1 MRDRAPQARWA
12 GRTRR
17 PPLPCWPCQAAPRT
31 SKNSAEGRENRSRFF
46 PTFAGAAPSPAARPP
61 SPRLRCVSSA
71 ENCLIRRETI
81 GENQI
86 FAQSRCSGRR
96 AACECQPALIP
107 QGVTRHELS
116 SVAERDLM
124 AQPEPPPE
132 LQLDEARAPP
142 APQGAA
148 EGAAPHPERAHSPL
162 DPAGNGSKPLH
173 GGSPDSRAVSRDP
186 SLEINTAGA
195 PLDEGAARAGIPLDV
210 DGDGTGIP
218 LDMDADGVEV
228 PLDVHGGG
236 TGIPVD
242 QDTAGILDVDEGGTG
257 IPLAMDEGGTGIP
270 LAMDEG
276 GTGIPL
282 DEDTSGFLLDV
293 DEGGTGI
300 PVDKDTSGILD
311 VDEGGTGIPL
321 AMDEGGTG
329 IPVDEDTSGFLLD
342 VDEGGTGIPLDVDEG
357 GTGIPLAM
365 DTDRAGIPDHADG
378 AGIPLAMDTEGA
390 GGPLDAN
397 TPEQR
402 CLSLEELGN
411 YFQEC
416 IEVVEQLERERDRLI
431 AELAQLREPA
441 LQEIRHAHEEIQAA
455 CRLLAKVE
463 LERDNLRDEI
473 RQIKQKL
480 FKVTK
485 ECVACQYQLE
495 SRRHDLSQ
503 HAAYQGELQ
512 SQAGQLSGELSQ
524 LKESCEKEKEVLR
537 QRLEAPPCR
546 QDNLYLQE
554 SRRLSLEFES
564 FVAQSRRGLEEHY
577 EPQLLRL
584 LERREA
590 GAKALQ
596 EMQGEIQGMK
606 EALRPLQGEVSR
618 LRMQNRSLEE
628 QIVLV
633 KQKRDEEVG
642 QYREQVEELEDRL
655 KELKNGVQLQQRK
668 NQELEELRTSLHRE
682 LSIYKSCLEIYGHL
696 CKPEEKAEQDS

>member
-1 MRDRAPQARWA
+1 
-12 GRTRR
+12 
-17 PPLPCWPCQAAPRT
+17 
-31 SKNSAEGRENRSRFF
+31 
-46 PTFAGAAPSPAARPP
+46 
-61 SPRLRCVSSA
+61 
-71 ENCLIRRETI
+71 
-81 GENQI
+81 
-86 FAQSRCSGRR
+86 
-96 AACECQPALIP
+96 
-107 QGVTRHELS
+107 
-116 SVAERDLM
+116 M
-124 AQPEPPPE
+124 AQPQPPPE

-148 EGAAPHPERAHSPL
+148 EGGAPHPQCPHTPL
-162 DPAGNGSKPLH
+162 DPAGNGSKSLH
-173 GGSPDSRAVSRDP
+173 SPDSNLDPAGNGSKSLLSPDSKQELQALSRDP
-186 SLEINTAGA
+186 PLEQNASGTQ
-195 PLDEGAARAGIPLDV
+195 LDEDAARAGIPLDV
-210 DGDGTGIP
+210 DVVGVPLEVDADGAGIP
-218 LDMDADGVEV
+218 LDMDADGVEI
-228 PLDVHGGG
+228 PLDVDASETG
-236 TGIPVD
+236 TPGD
-242 QDTAGILDVDEGGTG
+242 GDAAGI
-257 IPLAMDEGGTGIP
+257 
-270 LAMDEG
+270 
-276 GTGIPL
+276 
-282 DEDTSGFLLDV
+282 
-293 DEGGTGI
+293 
-300 PVDKDTSGILD
+300 
-311 VDEGGTGIPL
+311 
-321 AMDEGGTG
+321 
-329 IPVDEDTSGFLLD
+329 LLD
-342 VDEGGTGIPLDVDEG
+342 VDEGGTGIPLDEDADG
-357 GTGIPLAM
+357 AGIPLAM
-365 DTDRAGIPDHADG
+365 DTDRAGIPDNADG
-378 AGIPLAMDTEGA
+378 AGIPLDMDTEGA
-390 GGPLDAN
+390 GSPLDADA
-397 TPEQR
+397 TEHQ
-402 CLSLEELGN
+402 CLTLEELGN

-416 IEVVEQLERERDRLI
+416 IEIVEQLERERDSLI

-503 HAAYQGELQ
+503 HAAYQGELE

-524 LKESCEKEKEVLR
+524 LKETCEKEKEVLR

-554 SRRLSLEFES
+554 SRRLSVEFES
-564 FVAQSRRGLEEHY
+564 FVAESRRGLEEHY

-590 GAKALQ
+590 GARALQ

-618 LRMQNRSLEE
+618 LRLQNRSLEE

-696 CKPEEKAEQDS
+696 CKSEEKAEQDC

>member
-1 MRDRAPQARWA
+1 M
-12 GRTRR
+12 
-17 PPLPCWPCQAAPRT
+17 C
-31 SKNSAEGRENRSRFF
+31 SAE
-46 PTFAGAAPSPAARPP
+46 PAA
-61 SPRLRCVSSA
+61 L
-71 ENCLIRRETI
+71 
-81 GENQI
+81 G
-86 FAQSRCSGRR
+86 SRG
-96 AACECQPALIP
+96 
-107 QGVTRHELS
+107 G
-116 SVAERDLM
+116 RDLM
-124 AQPEPPPE
+124 AQPQPPPE

-148 EGAAPHPERAHSPL
+148 EGGAPHPQCPHTPL
-162 DPAGNGSKPLH
+162 DPAGNGSKSLH
-173 GGSPDSRAVSRDP
+173 SPDSNQELQALSRDP
-186 SLEINTAGA
+186 PLEQNASGTQ
-195 PLDEGAARAGIPLDV
+195 LDEDAARAGIPLDV
-210 DGDGTGIP
+210 DVVGVPLEVDADGAGIP
-218 LDMDADGVEV
+218 LDMDADGVEI
-228 PLDVHGGG
+228 PLDVDASETG
-236 TGIPVD
+236 TPGD
-242 QDTAGILDVDEGGTG
+242 GDAAGI
-257 IPLAMDEGGTGIP
+257 
-270 LAMDEG
+270 
-276 GTGIPL
+276 
-282 DEDTSGFLLDV
+282 
-293 DEGGTGI
+293 
-300 PVDKDTSGILD
+300 
-311 VDEGGTGIPL
+311 
-321 AMDEGGTG
+321 
-329 IPVDEDTSGFLLD
+329 LLD
-342 VDEGGTGIPLDVDEG
+342 VDEGGTGIPLDEDADG
-357 GTGIPLAM
+357 AGIPLAM
-365 DTDRAGIPDHADG
+365 DTDRAGIPDNADG
-378 AGIPLAMDTEGA
+378 AGIPLDMDTEGA
-390 GGPLDAN
+390 GSPLDADA
-397 TPEQR
+397 TEHQ
-402 CLSLEELGN
+402 CLTLEELGN

-416 IEVVEQLERERDRLI
+416 IEIVEQLERERDSLI

-503 HAAYQGELQ
+503 HAAYQGELE

-524 LKESCEKEKEVLR
+524 LKETCEKEKEVLR

-554 SRRLSLEFES
+554 SRRLSVEFES
-564 FVAQSRRGLEEHY
+564 FVAESRRGLEEHY

-590 GAKALQ
+590 GARALQ

-618 LRMQNRSLEE
+618 LRLQNRSLEE

-696 CKPEEKAEQDS
+696 CKSEEKAEQDC

>member
-1 MRDRAPQARWA
+1 MGKA
-12 GRTRR
+12 T
-17 PPLPCWPCQAAPRT
+17 AAVTPMC
-31 SKNSAEGRENRSRFF
+31 SAE
-46 PTFAGAAPSPAARPP
+46 PAA
-61 SPRLRCVSSA
+61 L
-71 ENCLIRRETI
+71 
-81 GENQI
+81 G
-86 FAQSRCSGRR
+86 SRG
-96 AACECQPALIP
+96 
-107 QGVTRHELS
+107 G
-116 SVAERDLM
+116 RDLM

-132 LQLDEARAPP
+132 PQLDEAGASP

-148 EGAAPHPERAHSPL
+148 EGAAPRPECPHTPPE
-162 DPAGNGSKPLH
+162 PAGNGSKALH
-173 GGSPDSRAVSRDP
+173 RGSPDPSRDP
-186 SLEINTAGA
+186 SLEQRAPGTQLDEDAGGA
-195 PLDEGAARAGIPLDV
+195 GIPLDGDVAGIPLDV
-210 DGDGTGIP
+210 D
-218 LDMDADGVEV
+218 AD
-228 PLDVHGGG
+228 
-236 TGIPVD
+236 
-242 QDTAGILDVDEGGTG
+242 GTG
-257 IPLAMDEGGTGIP
+257 IPLAMDADSLE
-270 LAMDEG
+270 
-276 GTGIPL
+276 
-282 DEDTSGFLLDV
+282 
-293 DEGGTGI
+293 
-300 PVDKDTSGILD
+300 
-311 VDEGGTGIPL
+311 
-321 AMDEGGTG
+321 
-329 IPVDEDTSGFLLD
+329 
-342 VDEGGTGIPLDVDEG
+342 IPLDVDEG
-357 GTGIPLAM
+357 GTGIP
-365 DTDRAGIPDHADG
+365 ADVDA
-378 AGIPLAMDTEGA
+378 AGIPLDVDEGGMGIPADVEAAGIPLDVDEGVPLDVDEGGMGITPAMDTEGA
-390 GGPLDAN
+390 GIPADTVGAGIPLDMDTEGAGSPLDADA
-397 TPEQR
+397 TEHQ
-402 CLSLEELGN
+402 CLTLEELGN

-416 IEVVEQLERERDRLI
+416 IEIVEQLERERDSLI

-441 LQEIRHAHEEIQAA
+441 LREIRHAHEEIQAA

-503 HAAYQGELQ
+503 HAAYQGELE

-524 LKESCEKEKEVLR
+524 LKETCEKEKEVLR

-554 SRRLSLEFES
+554 SRRLSAEFES
-564 FVAQSRRGLEEHY
+564 FVAESRRGLEEHY

-618 LRMQNRSLEE
+618 LRLQNRSLEE

-696 CKPEEKAEQDS
+696 CKSEEKAEQDC

>member
-1 MRDRAPQARWA
+1 M
-12 GRTRR
+12 
-17 PPLPCWPCQAAPRT
+17 C
-31 SKNSAEGRENRSRFF
+31 SAE
-46 PTFAGAAPSPAARPP
+46 PAA
-61 SPRLRCVSSA
+61 L
-71 ENCLIRRETI
+71 
-81 GENQI
+81 G
-86 FAQSRCSGRR
+86 SRGGRN
-96 AACECQPALIP
+96 
-107 QGVTRHELS
+107 
-116 SVAERDLM
+116 LM
-124 AQPEPPPE
+124 AQPELPAE
-132 LQLDEARAPP
+132 LQLDEARASP

-148 EGAAPHPERAHSPL
+148 EGAAPHTEYPHPAL
-162 DPAGNGSKPLH
+162 DPAGNGSKPLP
-173 GGSPDSRAVSRDP
+173 GGSPDSSQELQAASRDP
-186 SLEINTAGA
+186 ALETNTAGTQ
-195 PLDEGAARAGIPLDV
+195 LDEGAAGAGIPLDG
-210 DGDGTGIP
+210 DADGTGIP
-218 LDMDADGVEV
+218 LDMEADGVE
-228 PLDVHGGG
+228 
-236 TGIPVD
+236 
-242 QDTAGILDVDEGGTG
+242 
-257 IPLAMDEGGTGIP
+257 
-270 LAMDEG
+270 
-276 GTGIPL
+276 
-282 DEDTSGFLLDV
+282 
-293 DEGGTGI
+293 
-300 PVDKDTSGILD
+300 
-311 VDEGGTGIPL
+311 
-321 AMDEGGTG
+321 
-329 IPVDEDTSGFLLD
+329 
-342 VDEGGTGIPLDVDEG
+342 IPLDVDEG
-357 GTGIPLAM
+357 GTGIPVGEDTAGIPLDVDEGGTEIPVGEDADGVGIPLAM
-365 DTDRAGIPDHADG
+365 DTDREGIPANADG
-378 AGIPLAMDTEGA
+378 AGIPLDMDTEGA
-390 GGPLDAN
+390 GSPLDAD
-397 TPEQR
+397 TTEHQ

-416 IEVVEQLERERDRLI
+416 IEIVEQLERERDRLI

-495 SRRHDLSQ
+495 SRRHDLCQ
-503 HAAYQGELQ
+503 HAAYQGELE
-512 SQAGQLSGELSQ
+512 SQAGQLSGELAQ

-554 SRRLSLEFES
+554 SRRLSVEFES
-564 FVAQSRRGLEEHY
+564 FVAESRRGLEEHY

-618 LRMQNRSLEE
+618 LRLQNRSLEE

-696 CKPEEKAEQDS
+696 CKSEEKAEQDS

>member
-1 MRDRAPQARWA
+1 MSQALLGAAGGFWGTLKLKLPENPAPTSWARQERQRAEPM
-12 GRTRR
+12 
-17 PPLPCWPCQAAPRT
+17 C
-31 SKNSAEGRENRSRFF
+31 SAE
-46 PTFAGAAPSPAARPP
+46 PAA
-61 SPRLRCVSSA
+61 L
-71 ENCLIRRETI
+71 
-81 GENQI
+81 G
-86 FAQSRCSGRR
+86 SRG
-96 AACECQPALIP
+96 
-107 QGVTRHELS
+107 G
-116 SVAERDLM
+116 RDLM

-132 LQLDEARAPP
+132 LQLDEARASP

-148 EGAAPHPERAHSPL
+148 EGAAPHPEGPHSPL

-173 GGSPDSRAVSRDP
+173 RGSPDSRQELQAASRDP
-186 SLEINTAGA
+186 SLEINTPGTQ
-195 PLDEGAARAGIPLDV
+195 LGEGAAGAGIPLDV
-210 DGDGTGIP
+210 DADGTGIP
-218 LDMDADGVEV
+218 LDMDADGVEI
-228 PLDVHGGG
+228 PLDVDEGG

-242 QDTAGILDVDEGGTG
+242 EDEGGTGIPVDEDTSGILLDVDEGGTGIPVDEDTSGILLDVDEGGTG
-257 IPLAMDEGGTGIP
+257 IPLDE
-270 LAMDEG
+270 DEG

-282 DEDTSGFLLDV
+282 DEDTSG
-293 DEGGTGI
+293 I
-300 PVDKDTSGILD
+300 
-311 VDEGGTGIPL
+311 
-321 AMDEGGTG
+321 
-329 IPVDEDTSGFLLD
+329 
-342 VDEGGTGIPLDVDEG
+342 LDVDEG

-365 DTDRAGIPDHADG
+365 DTDRAGIPGDADG
-378 AGIPLAMDTEGA
+378 AGISLDMDTEGA
-390 GGPLDAN
+390 GGPLDSDP
-397 TPEQR
+397 PEQR

-431 AELAQLREPA
+431 SELAQLREPA

-524 LKESCEKEKEVLR
+524 LKETCEKEKEVLR

-606 EALRPLQGEVSR
+606 EALRPLQGEASR

-696 CKPEEKAEQDS
+696 CKSEEKAEQDS

>member
-1 MRDRAPQARWA
+1 M
-12 GRTRR
+12 
-17 PPLPCWPCQAAPRT
+17 C
-31 SKNSAEGRENRSRFF
+31 SAE
-46 PTFAGAAPSPAARPP
+46 PAA
-61 SPRLRCVSSA
+61 L
-71 ENCLIRRETI
+71 
-81 GENQI
+81 G
-86 FAQSRCSGRR
+86 SRG
-96 AACECQPALIP
+96 
-107 QGVTRHELS
+107 G
-116 SVAERDLM
+116 RDLM

-173 GGSPDSRAVSRDP
+173 GGSPDSRPVSRDP

-195 PLDEGAARAGIPLDV
+195 QLDEGAAGAGIPLDV

-242 QDTAGILDVDEGGTG
+242 QDTAGILDV
-257 IPLAMDEGGTGIP
+257 DEGGTGIP

-329 IPVDEDTSGFLLD
+329 IPLDEDTSGFLLD
-342 VDEGGTGIPLDVDEG
+342 VDEGGTGIPLAMDEG

>member
-300 PVDKDTSGILD
+300 PVDKDTSGI
-311 VDEGGTGIPL
+311 
-321 AMDEGGTG
+321 
-329 IPVDEDTSGFLLD
+329 
-342 VDEGGTGIPLDVDEG
+342 LDVDEG

>member
-1 MRDRAPQARWA
+1 MSHALLGGFWGTVKLKLPEKPALTSWARQEGQRAEPM
-12 GRTRR
+12 
-17 PPLPCWPCQAAPRT
+17 C
-31 SKNSAEGRENRSRFF
+31 SAE
-46 PTFAGAAPSPAARPP
+46 PAA
-61 SPRLRCVSSA
+61 L
-71 ENCLIRRETI
+71 
-81 GENQI
+81 G
-86 FAQSRCSGRR
+86 SRG
-96 AACECQPALIP
+96 
-107 QGVTRHELS
+107 G
-116 SVAERDLM
+116 RDLM

-132 LQLDEARAPP
+132 LQLDEARASP

-162 DPAGNGSKPLH
+162 DPAGNRSKPLH
-173 GGSPDSRAVSRDP
+173 GGSPDCRPASRDP
-186 SLEINTAGA
+186 SLEISTAGTH
-195 PLDEGAARAGIPLDV
+195 LDEGADGAGIPLDV

-218 LDMDADGVEV
+218 LDVDGDGVEV
-228 PLDVHGGG
+228 PLDV
-236 TGIPVD
+236 
-242 QDTAGILDVDEGGTG
+242 
-257 IPLAMDEGGTGIP
+257 
-270 LAMDEG
+270 DEG

-282 DEDTSGFLLDV
+282 DEDTSGILLDV
-293 DEGGTGI
+293 DEGGTGIPVDEDEGGTGI

-321 AMDEGGTG
+321 AMDTLG
-329 IPVDEDTSGFLLD
+329 ILD
-342 VDEGGTGIPLDVDEG
+342 VDEGGT
-357 GTGIPLAM
+357 
-365 DTDRAGIPDHADG
+365 
-378 AGIPLAMDTEGA
+378 GIPLAMDTEGA
-390 GGPLDAN
+390 GGPLDA
-397 TPEQR
+397 PEQR
-402 CLSLEELGN
+402 CLSLEELGS

-431 AELAQLREPA
+431 SELAQLREPA

-696 CKPEEKAEQDS
+696 CKSEEKAEQDS

>member
-1 MRDRAPQARWA
+1 
-12 GRTRR
+12 
-17 PPLPCWPCQAAPRT
+17 
-31 SKNSAEGRENRSRFF
+31 
-46 PTFAGAAPSPAARPP
+46 
-61 SPRLRCVSSA
+61 
-71 ENCLIRRETI
+71 
-81 GENQI
+81 
-86 FAQSRCSGRR
+86 
-96 AACECQPALIP
+96 
-107 QGVTRHELS
+107 
-116 SVAERDLM
+116 M

-148 EGAAPHPERAHSPL
+148 EGAAPHPEHAHTPL

-173 GGSPDSRAVSRDP
+173 RGSPDPSQELQAASRDP
-186 SLEINTAGA
+186 PLEINTPGA
-195 PLDEGAARAGIPLDV
+195 QLDEGAAGAGIPLDV
-210 DGDGTGIP
+210 DAGGTGIP
-218 LDMDADGVEV
+218 PDMDADGVEI
-228 PLDVHGGG
+228 PLDVDEGGTVDEDTGGIPLEVDEGG
-236 TGIPVD
+236 TGIHMD
-242 QDTAGILDVDEGGTG
+242 EDEGGTG
-257 IPLAMDEGGTGIP
+257 IPLDE
-270 LAMDEG
+270 DEG

-282 DEDTSGFLLDV
+282 DEDTA
-293 DEGGTGI
+293 
-300 PVDKDTSGILD
+300 
-311 VDEGGTGIPL
+311 GIPL
-321 AMDEGGTG
+321 DMDEGGTG
-329 IPVDEDTSGFLLD
+329 IPVDEDTAGIPLD
-342 VDEGGTGIPLDVDEG
+342 MDEGGTGSPVDGAE
-357 GTGIPLAM
+357 IPLAM
-365 DTDRAGIPDHADG
+365 DTDRAGIPDNADG
-378 AGIPLAMDTEGA
+378 AGIPLDMDTEGA
-390 GGPLDAN
+390 GGPLDADA
-397 TPEQR
+397 TEHQ
-402 CLSLEELGN
+402 CLTLEELGN

-416 IEVVEQLERERDRLI
+416 IEIVEQLEKERDSLI

-524 LKESCEKEKEVLR
+524 LKETCEKEKEALR

-564 FVAQSRRGLEEHY
+564 FVAESRRGLEEHY

-618 LRMQNRSLEE
+618 LRMQNRGLEE

-696 CKPEEKAEQDS
+696 CKSEEKAEQDS

>member
-1 MRDRAPQARWA
+1 
-12 GRTRR
+12 
-17 PPLPCWPCQAAPRT
+17 
-31 SKNSAEGRENRSRFF
+31 
-46 PTFAGAAPSPAARPP
+46 
-61 SPRLRCVSSA
+61 
-71 ENCLIRRETI
+71 
-81 GENQI
+81 
-86 FAQSRCSGRR
+86 
-96 AACECQPALIP
+96 
-107 QGVTRHELS
+107 
-116 SVAERDLM
+116 M

-132 LQLDEARAPP
+132 LQLDEARASP

-173 GGSPDSRAVSRDP
+173 GGSPDSRPVSRDP
-186 SLEINTAGA
+186 SLEISTAGTQ
-195 PLDEGAARAGIPLDV
+195 LDEGADGAGIPLDV

-218 LDMDADGVEV
+218 LGVDGDGTGIPLGMDGDGTGIPLDMDGGGVEV
-228 PLDVHGGG
+228 PLDVDEGGTGIPLDVDEGGTGIPLDEDTSGILLDVDEGG

-242 QDTAGILDVDEGGTG
+242 EDEGGTGIPVDKDTSGILDVDEGETGIPLAMDEGGRGIPLAMDTSGILDVDEGGTGIPLAMDEGGRGIPLAMDTSGILDVDEGGTG

-270 LAMDEG
+270 LAMD
-276 GTGIPL
+276 
-282 DEDTSGFLLDV
+282 
-293 DEGGTGI
+293 
-300 PVDKDTSGILD
+300 
-311 VDEGGTGIPL
+311 
-321 AMDEGGTG
+321 
-329 IPVDEDTSGFLLD
+329 
-342 VDEGGTGIPLDVDEG
+342 
-357 GTGIPLAM
+357 
-365 DTDRAGIPDHADG
+365 TDRAGIPDDADG

-390 GGPLDAN
+390 GGPLDA
-397 TPEQR
+397 PEQR
-402 CLSLEELGN
+402 CLSLEELGS

-431 AELAQLREPA
+431 SELAQLREPA

-696 CKPEEKAEQDS
+696 CKSEEKAEQDS

>member
-1 MRDRAPQARWA
+1 M
-12 GRTRR
+12 
-17 PPLPCWPCQAAPRT
+17 C
-31 SKNSAEGRENRSRFF
+31 SAE
-46 PTFAGAAPSPAARPP
+46 PAA
-61 SPRLRCVSSA
+61 L
-71 ENCLIRRETI
+71 
-81 GENQI
+81 G
-86 FAQSRCSGRR
+86 SRG
-96 AACECQPALIP
+96 
-107 QGVTRHELS
+107 G
-116 SVAERDLM
+116 RDLM

-132 LQLDEARAPP
+132 LQLDEARASP

-162 DPAGNGSKPLH
+162 DPAGDGSKPLH
-173 GGSPDSRAVSRDP
+173 GGSPDSRPVSRDP
-186 SLEINTAGA
+186 SLEINTAGTQ
-195 PLDEGAARAGIPLDV
+195 LDEGADGAGIPLDV

-218 LDMDADGVEV
+218 LDMDGDGTGIQLDMDGDGVEV
-228 PLDVHGGG
+228 PLDV
-236 TGIPVD
+236 
-242 QDTAGILDVDEGGTG
+242 
-257 IPLAMDEGGTGIP
+257 
-270 LAMDEG
+270 DEG

-282 DEDTSGFLLDV
+282 DEDTSGILLDV
-293 DEGGTGI
+293 DEGGTGIPLDEDEGGTGI

-321 AMDEGGTG
+321 AMD
-329 IPVDEDTSGFLLD
+329 
-342 VDEGGTGIPLDVDEG
+342 
-357 GTGIPLAM
+357 
-365 DTDRAGIPDHADG
+365 TDRAGIPDDADG

-390 GGPLDAN
+390 GGPLDADA
-397 TPEQR
+397 PEQR

-431 AELAQLREPA
+431 SELAQLREPA

-524 LKESCEKEKEVLR
+524 LRESCEKEKEVLR

-696 CKPEEKAEQDS
+696 CKSEEKAEQDS